1 MYNLITL
8 VLDHRPK
15 MDLNTFLSVSLGAAI
30 WALARK
36 RVEGILESNMDEYL
50 FPERLSFKV
59 SG

>member
-1 MYNLITL
+1 
-8 VLDHRPK
+8 
-15 MDLNTFLSVSLGAAI
+15 MDQSTFLSVFLGAAI

-36 RVEGILESNMDEYL
+36 RVEGILESNMDKYL